1 MAYEPPSGYKVGLAF
16 LNGYEIPAGYK
27 VAIEF
32 NQSSGPV
39 GDTQYIFPVDIDGLE
54 FGSLS
59 LRHQYRYVA
68 PTGIQE
74 TPIPTTHNAYL
85 YVRYVSPPSINQSA
99 VGRPS
104 IRNWNY
110 QAYPPGFIA
119 TAYGRPL
126 VWNLRQYIVGNGYNA
141 SLYGSAYVQG
151 GVKSLEPKGFDSLAI
166 GRPLLINTTADQTA
180 KPQGIPAPAMSAP
193 SVSPR
198 SIRAI
203 GYGTQLF
210 GSAFVQRSPMPLGW
224 QSSAFGYPT
233 IEDKTKYVATG
244 GTDWSQY
251 GYPRVFDP
259 TQKVLASS
267 VVRSAVFGDTAI
279 KNVRLVVKLQGFET
293 VAVSQWADVRNTRR
307 FLLEAGFNSALFGE
321 STVANKSPNITPV
334 GFDSLSAP
342 SGLHTGIGYS
352 VRIVEGRGSDLLKL
366 GTPSLS
372 ITPSLSPKGFA
383 GAAGTPT
390 IWFRVRNIGALGANN
405 QLFGNSNV
413 WFRYRSYQAQG
424 FYSQLFGN
432 PKIEHEHRGIEA
444 LGAHH
449 AAYGVP
455 IIQLRT
461 RTIAPSSVWVNF
473 ATAHMVGGLRY
484 LRPVGFD
491 ASAFGKRIIPE
502 VHAVYPQGLAGSYG
516 LAEVGNKTT
525 LVKPLSITT
534 GQQPAD
540 RWGRATAFNL
550 RQYIHSV
557 DATGSELAPPS
568 WSLWT
573 LIENRNKYIGVTGNA
588 MTRHGR
594 QVVANNATPI
604 IPAGIEAPSMPIAYK
619 AGLVA
624 FRIRPLRL
632 DGIEQPHFTSWLTV
646 YNDAAVVGAKGF
658 NAERFGLH
666 QAENT
671 RRTFKIQGYDYSLFG
686 WPMVAFG
693 RRHITFEDRYT
704 IAPPVIAMPEAKL
717 YTRYIEIQGYEPWG
731 VGSPSLAIHFTII
744 APRWLHANYFGE
756 PRVKNVTPELTTK
769 GRDSQEFGA
778 TAIRLQWRRIT
789 TLETFTQI
797 IPRPIIADRDRL
809 IDLRGIQ
816 ALTVSDK
823 LKVIKTGAPP
833 YSEQRISL
841 TGTVD
846 DSTGAQGSDGHG
858 IRPPGSAEYPQVSK
872 PVLNQ
877 QVVYH
882 YSEEEMSLYGIAR
895 ITSNVI
901 RVPVG
906 YNNLEA
912 VAKPRVELLIREINV
927 PNGTG
932 PNLQTQVSKPS
943 LSPHTIYS
951 TIESPQ
957 QARLNHPHPSI
968 RLHVVDGLRTD
979 DGCEAWGRTT
989 VQNRHRAIR
998 PVGMPWIHSLS
1009 AYPAPRPTIINKR
1022 TMVTLNGINSMRIG
1036 RVMFSGDRW
1045 IDFYQP
1051 FYATLFGATKVQRGP
1066 PRGPQT
1072 IKVTGHAHT
1081 QFGQSRVELLHRTV
1095 TAQGFVS
1102 ERMGTKKNNDKPY
1115 MWQGLRVGEY
1125 VPFTADGFVA
1135 SVYGN
1140 TTVSFRVR
1148 GLTSIG
1154 FDSFLSEYDI
1164 ENFGLRMIVRR
1175 RDLPV
1180 EQDTITAQGFDSSGL
1195 GTPDA
1200 RPLVHY
1206 IRPDGNSDQ
1215 YRKGAF

>member
-1 MAYEPPSGYKVGLAF
+1 MPYQPPSGYKVALTF
-16 LNGYEIPAGYK
+16 VNGYEVPAGHK
-27 VAIEF
+27 VGLEF
-32 NQSSGPV
+32 SPSDGPV
-39 GDTQYIFPVDIDGLE
+39 GDRQYLFPEGVSTALYGETYIWRATEFVSVAGLAAPAI
-54 FGSLS
+54 SNQHKADL
-59 LRHQYRYVA
+59 YTRYIGA
-68 PTGIQE
+68 IGI
-74 TPIPTTHNAYL
+74 
-85 YVRYVSPPSINQSA
+85 A
-99 VGRPS
+99 VPAIS
-104 IRNWNY
+104 KPHVRNWNY
-110 QAYPPGFIA
+110 QAVPNGFVN
-119 TAYGRPL
+119 TYYGRPL
-126 VWNLRQYIVGNGYNA
+126 VWNLRQYIQGRSFSSELHGKP
-141 SLYGSAYVQG
+141 YVQG
-151 GVKSLEPKGFDSLAI
+151 GVKLVTPNGILSLSA
-166 GRPLLINTTADQTA
+166 GRPLVINTTADQYA
-180 KPQGIPAPAMSAP
+180 RPSGIPVSPVPQP

-198 SIRAI
+198 SIRAVGI
-203 GYGTQLF
+203 LDSVFGTVKIEF
-210 GSAFVQRSPMPLGW
+210 PPRAKGW
-224 QSSAFGYPT
+224 LSSAFGYPT

-267 VVRSAVFGDTAI
+267 VIRSAVFGDTAI

-293 VAVSQWADVRNTRR
+293 AAVSQWADVRNTRR

-352 VRIVEGRGSDLLKL
+352 VRIVEGRGNDLLKL

-383 GAAGTPT
+383 GATGTPT

-432 PKIEHEHRGIEA
+432 PKIEYEHRGIEA

-449 AAYGVP
+449 AAYGRPV
-455 IIQLRT
+455 IQLRT
-461 RTIAPSSVWVNF
+461 RTIAPSSIWVNF

-516 LAEVGNKTT
+516 IAEVGNKTT

-604 IPAGIEAPSMPIAYK
+604 IPAGIEAPSMPIAYN

-646 YNDAAVVGAKGF
+646 YNDSAVVGAKGF

-671 RRTFKIQGYDYSLFG
+671 RRTFKIQCYDYSLFG

-717 YTRYIEIQGYEPWG
+717 YTRYIESQGYEPWG

-744 APRWLHANYFGE
+744 APRWLHTNYFGE
-756 PRVKNVTPELTTK
+756 PRVKNVTPELTAK

-809 IDLRGIQ
+809 IYLRGIQ

-846 DSTGAQGSDGHG
+846 TSTGAQGGDGHG

-951 TIESPQ
+951 TMEAPQ
-957 QARLNHPHPSI
+957 QARLNHPYPNI

-989 VQNRHRAIR
+989 VQNRHRAIS

-1081 QFGQSRVELLHRTV
+1081 QLGKSIVELLHRAV
-1095 TAQGFVS
+1095 TTQGFVS
-1102 ERMGTKKNNDKPY
+1102 ERMGTKLANDKPY

-1206 IRPDGNSDQ
+1206 IKPDGNSDQ